1 MKAIRETSERSK
13 NKNKAEKQVN
23 TFEDFVQIEFE
34 GFSVKENKLTGLF
47 DRVCITE
54 GDLTELTHDR
64 ILEALLLFEANLE
77 YKKIIANK
85 ANVDWYFV
93 FYEYQNQKSVV
104 FNITK
109 NCIILQ

>member
-54 GDLTELTHDR
+54 GDLT
-64 ILEALLLFEANLE
+64 
-77 YKKIIANK
+77 
-85 ANVDWYFV
+85 
-93 FYEYQNQKSVV
+93 
-104 FNITK
+104 
-109 NCIILQ
+109 